1 MSLKDKTIFITGASR
16 GIGLAIAERC
26 ARDGA
31 NIVIAAKSDVA
42 HPRLEGTIHT
52 AAEAIEKAG
61 GKALAVKC
69 DIRDEAN
76 VEDAVAQ
83 AVEHFG
89 GIDAVVNNASAIFP
103 VGTKDVPMKRYD
115 LMHGVNGRGT
125 FLVTQKCL
133 PHLEKAENP
142 HILVLSPPL
151 DMRPM
156 WFGPHVA
163 YTSAKYQMSLCVLGW
178 GEEFKGKIAANAI
191 WPRTAVA
198 TAAISNVLA
207 NDDAMKQCRKPEI
220 LADTAYRVLTK
231 PAAEFTGNFL
241 IDDTFLYSEG
251 VTDFEQYAVTPG
263 TDLLP
268 DFFVPGEE
276 DAPTPPGVKL
286 MDLSNLSH

>member
-207 NDDAMKQCRKPEI
+207 DDAAMKQCRKPEI
-220 LADTAYRVLTK
+220 LADTAYRVLNK
-231 PAAEFTGNFL
+231 PAADFTGNFL

-286 MDLSNLSH
+286 MDLSGLSH